1 MTSISPTTWELARRL
16 IALEAPRDAGPDA
29 SESQAGRVCEK
40 LRQPLAR
47 FAGVAGYRSLISRA
61 VAMAKAKAPL
71 LEPLQVQS
79 DGSLQG
85 FHGVEQSDG
94 EAGTVVVVYLLS
106 LLVEFIGT
114 PLTISLVRDAWPDAS
129 LDQLEWGA
137 EEKS

>member
-1 MTSISPTTWELARRL
+1 MTSTSPATWELARRL
-16 IALEAPRDAGPDA
+16 IALEAPRVAGPDA
-29 SESQAGRVCEK
+29 SGSQAGRVCEK

-61 VAMAKAKAPL
+61 VAMAKAEAPS

-85 FHGVEQSDG
+85 FHGVEQRDA

-106 LLVEFIGT
+106 LLVAFIGT

-129 LDQLEWGA
+129 LDKLDLRA